1 MINAEKDKVQ
11 RAVDKV
17 LACVDI
23 GFTGTLVFEFYDGV
37 PQLCKTTSTQ
47 RYGTAGNSKRLD
59 GGDHQK

>member
-23 GFTGTLVFEFYDGV
+23 GFTGTLVFEFYEGV

-47 RYGTAGNSKRLD
+47 RYGKDGNSKRLD
-59 GGDHQK
+59 GRTDQK